1 MRTTS
6 TRTLT
11 IAVALGLAGTLVSP
25 KALAAAGKVLLVSGV
40 AKVQGATER
49 DLQKGDEIAVGDV
62 ISTDQGSRVQLLMA
76 DGARIVL
83 QPASSV
89 RIDEFAMPSAVRSP
103 SGTGGGDSAAGKS
116 VATLLSGRID
126 ASAGAIGAITFRTHG
141 DPITLTRDPH
151 PTLVPAGSDV
161 SAFVSLDAGDGL
173 VAPPGLED
181 AEQPP
186 QLSRAGHTRFGLG
199 VNLLEAQLPML
210 PQISAAVSVPT
221 SGGSAFV
228 SSTTERSDAYYLGSG
243 GSVVQ
248 LNAMFGS
255 GSSAEQA
262 TYLSGSAALL
272 DFGSNGSSGIHWG
285 RWAAGSASVSTR
297 DGRDDVDLRN
307 ASLHW
312 ITGPVFEA
320 QPILPTAGSINFRL
334 AGGTSPTDTLGHVGA
349 LNSAVL
355 SADFT
360 AQIVRAQLS
369 LDVNGYNW
377 FATGSGPLT
386 PNTVRFGGTFGTVL
400 VDGRVSGT
408 GEFTGFLSAG
418 PLTRDQ
424 LNGAGL
430 SYWLN
435 ASQGALGVVSG
446 VAAFVPGSPV
456 PLTPPLV
463 QRDVAYATGTLGTV
477 MLASGAGTNS
487 RGDLATDASGNLT
500 RFRAPLA
507 QVSGSTF
514 AVGTSTITSTGVDAA
529 TGIRWGRW
537 DGGTITV
544 TASSTPP
551 RSEDLASESLHW
563 LASGEFGAPPT
574 LPQARTANY
583 TLGGHSDP
591 TDTSGHTGV
600 LGVASFN
607 ADFTNR
613 FIDSRLTLNLDGRA
627 WYASGEATY
636 PIGGQ
641 RFCGNYPAV
650 RIDNLARG
658 HGTLDGFFTQARVGS
673 AVTDGAGLAFNLADN
688 AGELGVVSGVL
699 AFAKGGAGAVIDPL
713 PTQKRDIAMLSPD
726 FATGGTVVGR
736 ASAGSYDLD
745 SDLGLVAMPGVA
757 NTATANNARYL
768 IGSSTKVES
777 DVSPLVMLRWGRWAG
792 GSAVVNNWVSGSLD
806 NVDLSQR
813 SLHWI
818 EGADSAAPPVIPQ
831 SGTALY
837 ALIGATTPTDRAGHT
852 GVLNSASLNADFTH
866 QTVDASFDV
875 TINHVNVVG
884 NGTGSIGSN
893 AGLAAHQ
900 FSGTITGGVASSTG
914 SAPQGSFSGFFSGA
928 GSNPSA
934 APSGAGL
941 TYTMTDGTGGLTVDG
956 AAALRK
962 Q

>member
-6 TRTLT
+6 TFT
-11 IAVALGLAGTLVSP
+11 IAAALGLAGTLVSP
-25 KALAAAGKVLLVSGV
+25 MALAAAGKVLLVSGV
-40 AKVQGATER
+40 AKLQGATER
-49 DLQKGDEIAVGDV
+49 NLQKGDEIAVGETV
-62 ISTDQGSRVQLLMA
+62 STDQGSRVQLLMA

-83 QPASSV
+83 QPGSSV
-89 RIDEFAMPSAVRSP
+89 RIDEFAMPSAVTSP
-103 SGTGGGDSAAGKS
+103 GGTDGGDSAAGKS
-116 VATLLSGRID
+116 VATLLTGRVD

-141 DPITLTRDPH
+141 DPITLTR
-151 PTLVPAGSDV
+151 GK

-173 VAPPGLED
+173 VAPPVLED

-210 PQISAAVSVPT
+210 PQVSAAVSVPT
-221 SGGSAFV
+221 SGSSAFV
-228 SSTTERSDAYYLGSG
+228 ASTTERSDAYYFSQG
-243 GSVVQ
+243 GNVVQ

-255 GSSAEQA
+255 GSSAEPA
-262 TYLSGSAALL
+262 TYLSGSAGLL
-272 DFGSNGSSGIHWG
+272 DFGGNGSSGLHWG
-285 RWAAGSASVSTR
+285 RWSAGAASVSTR
-297 DGRDDVDLRN
+297 DARDDVDLRN

-320 QPILPTAGSINFRL
+320 HPILPTSGSINFRL

-349 LNSAVL
+349 LNAAVL

-360 AQIVRAQLS
+360 AQTVRAQLS

-377 FATGSGPLT
+377 FATGGGPLT
-386 PNTVRFGGTFGTVL
+386 PNTARFSGTFGTVL
-400 VDGRVSGT
+400 VDGRVSGS
-408 GEFTGFLSAG
+408 GEFSGFLSAG
-418 PLTRDQ
+418 PLTQDQ

-435 ASQGALGVVSG
+435 ASQGSLGVVSG
-446 VAAFVPGSPV
+446 VAAYVPGSLV

-463 QRDVAYATGTLGTV
+463 QRDVAYATGTLSTV
-477 MLASGAGTNS
+477 MLASGAATNS
-487 RGDLATDASGNLT
+487 RAELPIDASGNLT

-507 QVSGSTF
+507 SVSGTTF
-514 AVGTSTITSTGVDAA
+514 ASGTATIANTGMDAA

-537 DGGTITV
+537 DGGTITL
-544 TASSTPP
+544 TSSTPP
-551 RSEDLASESLHW
+551 PRQQDLASESLHW
-563 LASGEFGAPPT
+563 IASNEFGAPPT
-574 LPQARTANY
+574 LPQAGTATY
-583 TLGGHSDP
+583 TLVGYTHA
-591 TDTSGHTGV
+591 TDTSGHTGA
-600 LGVASFN
+600 LGAASFN

-613 FIDSRLTLNLDGRA
+613 FVSSQLTLNIDGRA

-641 RFCGNYPAV
+641 RFTGTYSDV

-673 AVTDGAGLAFNLADN
+673 ALTDGAGLAFNLADN

-699 AFAKGGAGAVIDPL
+699 AFAKGGAGAVVDP
-713 PTQKRDIAMLSPD
+713 PPVQDRDIAMISPD
-726 FATGGTVVGR
+726 FTTGGTFVGR
-736 ASAGSYDLD
+736 ASAGTYYLD
-745 SDLGLVAMPGVA
+745 SDLGLAVMPGIA
-757 NTATANNARYL
+757 NSATADSARYL
-768 IGSSTKVES
+768 IGTSTTVES

-792 GSAVVNNWVSGSLD
+792 GTAIVNNLVTSSLD
-806 NVDLSQR
+806 NLDLSQR

-831 SGTALY
+831 SGTAFYTLV
-837 ALIGATTPTDRAGHT
+837 GSTTPTDRAGHT

-884 NGTGSIGSN
+884 NGMGAIGAN

-900 FSGTITGGVASSTG
+900 FNGTITGGVVSSTG
-914 SAPQGSFSGFFSGA
+914 TAPQGSFSGFFSGG
-928 GSNPSA
+928 GSTPSTAPSA
-934 APSGAGL
+934 AGL
-941 TYTMTDGTGGLTVDG
+941 TYTITDGAGGLTVDG
-956 AAALRK
+956 AAAFRK
-962 Q
+962 P